1 MRPSVRFCSGETHS
15 EIKVRLLKLGGSVE
29 RQGTS
34 PKERIKVEEKEEEE
48 KCFGG
53 ERWTRQTIFMYGK
66 NSFLKETEPLY
77 NRCSRQPNQF
87 MAL

>member
-1 MRPSVRFCSGETHS
+1 
-15 EIKVRLLKLGGSVE
+15 VRLLKLGGSVE

-34 PKERIKVEEKEEEE
+34 PKERIKVEEKVKRKEEREEEE
-48 KCFGG
+48 KCLVA
-53 ERWTRQTIFMYGK
+53 RDIYGK
-66 NSFLKETEPLY
+66 KSFLKETEPLY